1 MSRQRETWERT
12 ARRAGRSFGAG
23 PRSLARALGAARVR
37 RDRKG
42 QRGNLA
48 RAVERVVRVDARL
61 ERRAVE
67 RVVRVD
73 ARLERRAV
81 ERVGRVDARL
91 ERRDGEL
98 EPTGTTLRGT
108 GRRTPQCG
116 RRAGSRWAAGPH
128 S

>member
-73 ARLERRAV
+73 ARLERR
-81 ERVGRVDARL
+81 
-91 ERRDGEL
+91 DGEL
-98 EPTGTTLRGT
+98 EPTGTT
-108 GRRTPQCG
+108 CG
-116 RRAGSRWAAGPH
+116 ERVGELLSAADELG
-128 S
+128 